1 MKKNLWVLIIL
12 LSCSIEGFAQNKSD
26 EHVTGHVVNKTTQ
39 EYIPSIAVSIK
50 GTTIGT
56 VTDATGHYFIKNLKA
71 GKYILVV
78 SGIGYKTIEKDI
90 DLISVKSLEMNFEM
104 EEDQIMLESV
114 VVSANRNETNRREA
128 PTIVNIISPKNFE
141 NTNSVCLAQA
151 LDFVPGLRCEDNCE
165 NCGLTQVRMDG
176 LAGEYSQILIDS
188 RSIFSSL
195 ASVYGL
201 EQLPA
206 NMIDR
211 VEVVRGGGSAI
222 FGSNAIGGTINI
234 ITKDPTSNSV
244 TLENNT
250 TMIYGITPDI
260 NTFLN
265 ATVVSDDSK
274 AGVTIF
280 GSKRQRSPFDYLGDG
295 YSELP
300 ELDGT
305 TVGFKAFYKTSN
317 YSKLTL
323 EYFNLY
329 EYRRGGDDF
338 NLPLDQTDLTEEAEQ
353 YTNTG
358 SLNYDIF
365 SKNSK
370 HHFDVYSSAQLIH
383 RTNYAGAYHDTA
395 AFGLTNGKTL
405 VAGAQYTYTIDKL
418 LFMPSVLTAGTEF
431 NIENLYD
438 DILGYDMIT
447 NQTVNTKSVFLQ
459 NEWKNKK
466 LSILIGCRFDK
477 HSLISNPIFS
487 PRANLRYALTD
498 NINLRA
504 SYSSGFRAPQ
514 IYDEDLHG
522 SEIGGQRVVIVLNPN
537 LKTETSQSYTGSVD
551 FNKIFGAVQTDLLVE
566 GFYTDLNHV
575 FVLDEVGADSTK
587 GIFYL
592 ERDNAPGA
600 VVKGINIEFK
610 IVPAKKLQFQCG
622 MTFQSS
628 EYKVAQQWSTDTVS
642 NLPLIR
648 KMFRAP
654 NQYGYLTASY
664 KFAKHFNFSMTGTY
678 TGTMFVQHYG
688 GGDIPDDEQVWT
700 PSFFD
705 LGIKLTYDFKLGKGT
720 KIQFNGGVKNIFNN
734 YQKDFDHGANRDAAY
749 IYGPQLPRSITFGLK
764 IMI

>member
-1 MKKNLWVLIIL
+1 MKENLWALVIL
-12 LSCSIEGFAQNKSD
+12 LFCSIAGFAQNKAD
-26 EHVTGHVVNKTTQ
+26 EHVTGHVINKTMK
-39 EYIPSIAVSIK
+39 EYIPFINIYLK

-56 VTDATGHYFIKNLKA
+56 VTDVTGHYFLKNLPA
-71 GKYILVV
+71 GKFILVV
-78 SGIGYKTIEKDI
+78 SGIGYKTIEKEI
-90 DLISVKSLEMNFEM
+90 DLTSVKSLEINFEM
-104 EEDQIMLESV
+104 EEDQINLEGV
-114 VVSANRNETNRREA
+114 VVTANRNETNRKEA
-128 PTIVNIISPKNFE
+128 PTIVNVISPKMFE
-141 NTNSVCLAQA
+141 NTNSVCLSQA

-176 LAGEYSQILIDS
+176 LDGAYSQILIDS
-188 RSIFSSL
+188 RPIFSSL

-222 FGSNAIGGTINI
+222 FGSSAIGGTINI

-250 TMIYGITPDI
+250 TMIYGKTPDV

-265 ATVVSDDSK
+265 ATVVSTDDK

-280 GSKRQRSPFDYLGDG
+280 GSKRQRSPVDYLGDG

-323 EYFNLY
+323 DYYNLY

-358 SLNYDIF
+358 GLNYDIF
-365 SKNSK
+365 TRNGK
-370 HHFDVYSSAQLIH
+370 HHFDIYSSAQLIH

-405 VAGAQYTYTIDKL
+405 VAGAQYTYTMDKL
-418 LFMPSVLTAGTEF
+418 LFMPSVLTAGTEL

-438 DILGYDMIT
+438 DILGYNMIT
-447 NQTVNTKSVFLQ
+447 NQTVNTESVFLQ

-477 HSLISNPIFS
+477 HSLIKEPIFS
-487 PRANLRYALTD
+487 PRVNLRYAVTD
-498 NINLRA
+498 YISLRA

-522 SEIGGQRVVIVLNPN
+522 SEIGGERVVIILNPN
-537 LKTETSQSYTGSVD
+537 LKTETSQSYTGSID
-551 FNKIFGAVQTDLLVE
+551 FNKIFGSVQTDLLVE
-566 GFYTDLNHV
+566 GFYTNLDHV
-575 FVLDEVGADSTK
+575 FVLDEVAVDTTK
-587 GIFYL
+587 GLFYL

-610 IVPAKKLQFQCG
+610 IVPAKELQFQCG

-628 EYKVAQQWSTDTVS
+628 EYKVPQQWSTDTVAK
-642 NLPLIR
+642 LPLTR
-648 KMFRAP
+648 TMFRSP
-654 NQYGYLTASY
+654 GQYGYLTASY
-664 KFAKHFNFSMTGTY
+664 LFVKHFDLSMTGTY

-688 GGDIPDDEQVWT
+688 GGDIPNDEQVWT

-705 LGIKLTYDFKLGKGT
+705 LSIKLTYDFKLAKGV
-720 KIQFNGGVKNIFNN
+720 KIQFNGGLKNIFNS
-734 YQKDFDHGANRDAAY
+734 YQNDFDHGPNRDAAY